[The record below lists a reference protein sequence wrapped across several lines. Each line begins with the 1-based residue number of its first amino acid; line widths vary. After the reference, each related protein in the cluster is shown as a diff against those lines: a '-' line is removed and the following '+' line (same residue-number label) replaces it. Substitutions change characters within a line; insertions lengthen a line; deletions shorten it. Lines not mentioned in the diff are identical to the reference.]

1 MENKDFT
8 NFVSRKNDK
17 RNMKK
22 GIVLLL
28 LLFTSSLVAQVQF
41 EAKVSKNSLGINE
54 RLRIEFHMNAD
65 GDNFVAPA
73 FESSG
78 FRVVGGPSQS
88 VSQSWI
94 NGKSTFQKSYI
105 YILLP
110 TQKGQLTIK
119 QASIEINGQIYK
131 TSPVKINVTNAVE
144 LPKDPNEAPSI
155 SADDNI
161 YLIADISKANP
172 YLNEPITVVYKLY
185 FSYNIG
191 ISNWRELNKP
201 KYNDFWSQ
209 NIDIKQLKAEDG
221 MFKGER
227 YRYVILRKTV
237 LYPQKSGKLEIEPLS
252 LDIDCQVPSNRRN
265 FWGQPLMID
274 DSKRVSAGS
283 KVINV
288 KPLPES
294 GKPEDFSGAV
304 GRFDF
309 QVKPSKT
316 VLKNGES
323 FDLNISVVGTGNL
336 KLFTLPKP
344 ILPSSLEMYDPVHDE
359 NVNTPL
365 TGMSGRISDK
375 YTIIPQ
381 YKGNYQIKPMS
392 FSYFDLASGRY
403 KTITSQPIT
412 INVMD
417 GPSISSSEKT
427 NPNEVAKTKVEVTK
441 SFAYNKQKTTLK
453 SMEKED
459 FLGSGL
465 FYSLVALPFL
475 AIPLLIVGKRRKE
488 ASDNDVVGNKI
499 KKSNALAKK
508 YLGEAK
514 KHLGNK
520 EPFYIALE
528 KAMHNFLKAKLNIE
542 TSEMSKEKISEIL
555 QSRSA
560 QPETVSEFIALT
572 ENCEFARYAPSS
584 ETAIQLDYDKAVS
597 IISALEKQI
606 K

>member
-1 MENKDFT
+1 M
-8 NFVSRKNDK
+8 K
-17 RNMKK
+17 R
-22 GIVLLL
+22 ILL
-28 LLFTSSLVAQVQF
+28 LLFLIAQSLSAQVQF
-41 EAKVSKNSLGINE
+41 EAKVSKNTLGINE
-54 RLRIEFHMNAD
+54 RLRIEFNMNAD
-65 GDNFVAPA
+65 GDNFVAPN
-73 FESSG
+73 FEASG
-78 FRVVGGPSQS
+78 FRVIGGPSQS

-94 NGKSTFQKSYI
+94 NGKSSFNKSYI

-119 QASIEINGQIYK
+119 QAAIEINGQIYK

-144 LPKDPNEAPSI
+144 IPKDPNEAPAI

-161 YLIADISKANP
+161 YLVADISKSNP

-185 FSYNIG
+185 FSYSIG

-209 NIDIKQLKAEDG
+209 NIDIKQLKAEEG

-227 YRYVILRKTV
+227 YRYVVLRKTV

-265 FWGQPLMID
+265 FWGQPIMVE

-283 KVINV
+283 KIINV
-288 KPLPES
+288 RALPES
-294 GKPEDFSGAV
+294 GKPVDFSGAV
-304 GRFDF
+304 GQFDF
-309 QVKPSKT
+309 KVNPSKT
-316 VLKNGES
+316 TLKNGES
-323 FDLNISVVGTGNL
+323 LDLTLSVIGKGNL
-336 KLFTLPKP
+336 KLFSLPKP
-344 ILPSSLEMYDPVHDE
+344 VVPTALEMYDPVHEE
-359 NVNTPL
+359 NVSTPL
-365 TGMSGRISDK
+365 TGMTGRITDK

-381 YKGNYQIKPMS
+381 YKGSYQIKPLS

-412 INVMD
+412 ITVLD
-417 GPSISSSEKT
+417 GPSVASGEKS
-427 NPNEVAKTKVEVTK
+427 NPTEVTKNKVEVAK
-441 SFAYNKQKTTLK
+441 SFAFIKPKTSLK

-475 AIPLLIVGKRRKE
+475 AIPLLIVGRRRKR
-488 ASDNDVVGNKI
+488 AIDNDVVGNKI
-499 KKSNALAKK
+499 RKSNALAKK
-508 YLGEAK
+508 YLSEAK
-514 KHLGNK
+514 KHLGQK

-528 KAMHNFLKAKLNIE
+528 KALHNFLKAKLNIE
-542 TSEMSKEKISEIL
+542 TSDMSKEKIREIL
-555 QSRSA
+555 TERNA
-560 QPETVSEFIALT
+560 QPETISEFLTLT

-584 ETAIQLDYDKAVS
+584 DTAIQQDYEKAVE
-597 IISALEKQI
+597 IISNLEKQL

>member
-1 MENKDFT
+1 M
-8 NFVSRKNDK
+8 K
-17 RNMKK
+17 R
-22 GIVLLL
+22 ILL
-28 LLFTSSLVAQVQF
+28 LLFLIAQSLSAQVQF
-41 EAKVSKNSLGINE
+41 EAKVSKNTLGINE
-54 RLRIEFHMNAD
+54 RLRIEFNMNAD
-65 GDNFVAPA
+65 GDNFVAPN
-73 FESSG
+73 FEASG
-78 FRVVGGPSQS
+78 FRVIGGPSQS

-94 NGKSTFQKSYI
+94 NGKSSFNKSYI

-119 QASIEINGQIYK
+119 QAAIEINGQIYK

-144 LPKDPNEAPSI
+144 IPKDPNEAPAV

-161 YLIADISKANP
+161 YLVADISKSNP

-185 FSYNIG
+185 FSYSIG

-209 NIDIKQLKAEDG
+209 NIDIKQLKAEEG

-227 YRYVILRKTV
+227 YRYVVLRKTV

-265 FWGQPLMID
+265 FWGQPIMVE

-283 KVINV
+283 KIINV
-288 KPLPES
+288 RALPES
-294 GKPEDFSGAV
+294 GKPVDFSGAV
-304 GRFDF
+304 GQFDF
-309 QVKPSKT
+309 KVNPSKT
-316 VLKNGES
+316 TLKNGES
-323 FDLNISVVGTGNL
+323 LDLTLSVIGKGNL
-336 KLFTLPKP
+336 KLFSLPKP
-344 ILPSSLEMYDPVHDE
+344 VVPTALEMYDPVHEE
-359 NVNTPL
+359 NVSTPL
-365 TGMSGRISDK
+365 TGMTGRITDK

-381 YKGNYQIKPMS
+381 YKGSYQIKPLS

-412 INVMD
+412 ITVLD
-417 GPSISSSEKT
+417 GPSVASGEKS
-427 NPNEVAKTKVEVTK
+427 NPTEVTKNKVEVAK
-441 SFAYNKQKTTLK
+441 SFAFIKPKTSLK

-475 AIPLLIVGKRRKE
+475 AIPLLIVGRRRKR
-488 ASDNDVVGNKI
+488 AIDNDVVGNKI
-499 KKSNALAKK
+499 RKSNALAKK
-508 YLGEAK
+508 YLSEAK
-514 KHLGNK
+514 KHLGQK

-528 KAMHNFLKAKLNIE
+528 KALHNFLKAKLNIE
-542 TSEMSKEKISEIL
+542 TSDMSKEKIREIL
-555 QSRSA
+555 TERNA
-560 QPETVSEFIALT
+560 QPKTISEFITLT

-584 ETAIQLDYDKAVS
+584 DTAIQQDYEKAVE
-597 IISALEKQI
+597 IISNLEKQL

>member
-1 MENKDFT
+1 M
-8 NFVSRKNDK
+8 K
-17 RNMKK
+17 R
-22 GIVLLL
+22 IILLTVLLIS
-28 LLFTSSLVAQVQF
+28 SSLFAQVQF
-41 EAKVSKNSLGINE
+41 EAKVSKNTLGLNE
-54 RLRIEFHMNAD
+54 RLRVDFTMNAD
-65 GDNFVAPA
+65 GDNFVPPN
-73 FESSG
+73 FEASG
-78 FRVVGGPSQS
+78 FKVVAGPSQS

-94 NGKSTFQKSYI
+94 NGRSSFNKSYI
-105 YILLP
+105 FILLP
-110 TQKGQLTIK
+110 TQKGSLTLK

-131 TSPVKINVTNAVE
+131 TSPVKINVTNAVQI
-144 LPKDPNEAPSI
+144 PKDPNEAPAI

-161 YLIADISKANP
+161 YLVADISKGSP

-191 ISNWRELNKP
+191 ITNWRELNKP

-209 NIDIKQLKAEDG
+209 NIDIKQLVAEDG
-221 MFKGER
+221 TFKGER
-227 YRYVILRKTV
+227 YRYVVLRKTV

-265 FWGQPLMID
+265 FWGQSVMVD

-283 KVINV
+283 KIINV
-288 KPLPES
+288 KPLPEK

-316 VLKNGES
+316 LLKNGES
-323 FDLNISVVGTGNL
+323 LDLDVSVVGTGNL

-344 ILPSSLEMYDPVHDE
+344 VVPAALEMYDPAHDE
-359 NVNTPL
+359 NVSTPL

-381 YKGNYQIKPMS
+381 YKGSYQIKPMS
-392 FSYFDLASGRY
+392 FTYFDLGSSSY
-403 KTITSQPIT
+403 KTITSKPIT
-412 INVMD
+412 ITVLD
-417 GPSISSSEKT
+417 GPSAEGSGKT
-427 NPNEVAKTKVEVTK
+427 NPNDIAKSKLEVAK
-441 SFAYNKQKTTLK
+441 SFAYIKQKTSLQPIHQ
-453 SMEKED
+453 ED

-465 FYSLVALPFL
+465 FYSLVFLPFL
-475 AIPLLIVGKRRKE
+475 AIPFLIVGKRRKE

-528 KAMHNFLKAKLNIE
+528 KAMHNFLKAKLHIE
-542 TSEMSKEKISEIL
+542 TSEMSKEKITEL
-555 QSRSA
+555 LLSRKA
-560 QPETVSEFIALT
+560 NTDTVSDFIVLT
-572 ENCEFARYAPSS
+572 ENCELARYAFSS
-584 ETAIQLDYDKAVS
+584 ESAIQQDYDKAVV
-597 IISALEKQI
+597 IISELEKQL